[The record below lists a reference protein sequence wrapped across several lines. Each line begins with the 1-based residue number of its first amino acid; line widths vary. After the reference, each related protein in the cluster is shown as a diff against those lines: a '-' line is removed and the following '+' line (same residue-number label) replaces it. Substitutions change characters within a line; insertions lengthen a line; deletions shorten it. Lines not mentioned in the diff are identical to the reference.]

1 MFKMK
6 SYCKASAPGKVILFG
21 EHFVV
26 YGEPAIAVAID
37 LRVKVT
43 AYKSQTTFIEGF
55 RTTLVDKALAI
66 ALKAVSSKRENV
78 HVKIES
84 NLPISVGLGSSAAT
98 ASAII
103 AAIAGLFEVKL
114 SKDELFKMTL
124 ECEKTVHVN
133 PSGIDPAVAVN
144 GGAILY
150 QREVGAKP
158 VKLLEDFTLVVGN
171 TGERRSTG
179 VMVEKVRAFAE
190 KRTDVMECLRKTYLS
205 TVLRALKALE
215 EGDLEELGLLMNVNH
230 GLLEA
235 LGVSNF
241 KLNKLVYASREA
253 GALGAKM
260 TGGGGGGCMVAL
272 VPKERLKFVVEGIK
286 QAGGEPIVAPVSRIG
301 VTYED

>member
-1 MFKMK
+1 MK
-6 SYCKASAPGKVILFG
+6 NYCKASSPGKAILFG

-43 AYKSQTTFIEGF
+43 ACKSQTTFIEGF
-55 RTTLVDKALAI
+55 RTSLVDKALAL
-66 ALKAVSSKRENV
+66 ALKAVSAERENV

-114 SKDELFKMTL
+114 SKDELFRMTL

-150 QREVGAKP
+150 QREVGVKP
-158 VKLLEDFTLVVGN
+158 VKLLEDFMLVIGN
-171 TGERRSTG
+171 TGEKRSTG
-179 VMVEKVRAFAE
+179 VMVERVRAFAE
-190 KRTDVMECLRKTYLS
+190 KRMDVMEYLRKTYLS

-241 KLNKLVYASREA
+241 KLNKLVYVSREA

-260 TGGGGGGCMVAL
+260 TGGGGGGCMIAL
-272 VPKERLKFVVEGIK
+272 TPKEKLKSVVEGIK
-286 QAGGEPIVAPVSRIG
+286 RAGGEPIVAPVSRVG